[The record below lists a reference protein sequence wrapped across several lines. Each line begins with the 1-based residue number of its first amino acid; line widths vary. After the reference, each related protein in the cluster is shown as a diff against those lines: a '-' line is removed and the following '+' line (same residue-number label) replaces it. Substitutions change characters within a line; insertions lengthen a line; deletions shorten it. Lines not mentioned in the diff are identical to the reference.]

1 MEDYKLKISDI
12 ISKNSNNII
21 SKMKLI
27 GEIMPIIN
35 EMEKLDNQ
43 QFNPLIKQLREII
56 EDYFTPRSQNP

>member
-27 GEIMPIIN
+27 SDIMPIIN

-56 EDYFTPRSQNP
+56 EDYFTQRSQNP